1 MIQSNM
7 KLYNY
12 YVLNELDDYGT
23 NQASE
28 EVKGQVKLSIFLQTK
43 QLSDNSIYKETQFT
57 ALTNDKDINEKY
69 LIEYNEKLL
78 KVLYI
83 NDLGRYRQVYL
94 GSING

>member
-12 YVLNELDDYGT
+12 RTLGELDEYGT
-23 NQASE
+23 EQISKQ
-28 EVKGQVKLSIFLQTK
+28 VSGQVKLSIFLQTK
-43 QLSDNSIYKETQFT
+43 QLSDNSIYKDVQFT

-69 LIEYNEKLL
+69 LIEYNNMLL

-83 NDLGRYRQVYL
+83 NDLGRYRQIYL
-94 GSING
+94 GSTNG

>member
-12 YVLNELDDYGT
+12 YTLDELDDYGT

-28 EVKGQVKLSIFLQTK
+28 EIKGQVKLSIFLQTK
-43 QLSDNSIYKETQFT
+43 QLSDNSIYKDTQFT

>member
-12 YVLNELDDYGT
+12 YTLGEFDDYGT
-23 NQASE
+23 EQVSKQ
-28 EVKGQVKLSIFLQTK
+28 VSGQVQLSIFLQTK
-43 QLSDNSIYKETQFT
+43 QLSDNSIYKDVQFT

-69 LIEYNEKLL
+69 LIEYNNMLL

-83 NDLGRYRQVYL
+83 NDLGRYRQIYL
-94 GSING
+94 GSTNG

>member
-12 YVLNELDDYGT
+12 YVLDELDDYGT

-83 NDLGRYRQVYL
+83 NDLGRYRQIYL
-94 GSING
+94 GSVNG

>member
-43 QLSDNSIYKETQFT
+43 QLSDNSIYKDTQFT

>member
-12 YVLNELDDYGT
+12 YTLGELDDYGT
-23 NQASE
+23 NQVSE
-28 EVKGQVKLSIFLQTK
+28 QVSGQVKLSVFLQTK
-43 QLSDNSIYKETQFT
+43 QLSDNSIYKEAQFT

-69 LIEYNEKLL
+69 LIEYNNMLL

-83 NDLGRYRQVYL
+83 NDLGRYRQIYL
-94 GSING
+94 GSTNG

>member
-1 MIQSNM
+1 MIQNNM

-12 YVLNELDDYGT
+12 YTLGELDDYGT

-94 GSING
+94 GSVNG

>member
-1 MIQSNM
+1 M

-12 YVLNELDDYGT
+12 YTLGELDGYGT
-23 NQASE
+23 NQTSE

-83 NDLGRYRQVYL
+83 NDLGRYRQIYL

>member
-12 YVLNELDDYGT
+12 YVLDELDDYGT

-28 EVKGQVKLSIFLQTK
+28 EVQGQVKLSIFLQTK

-69 LIEYNEKLL
+69 LIEYDENLL

-83 NDLGRYRQVYL
+83 NDLGRYRQIYL
-94 GSING
+94 GSVNG

>member
-1 MIQSNM
+1 MIQNNM

-12 YVLNELDDYGT
+12 YTLGELDDYGT
-23 NQASE
+23 NQSSE

-94 GSING
+94 GSVNG

>member
-12 YVLNELDDYGT
+12 YVLDELDDYGT

-28 EVKGQVKLSIFLQTK
+28 EVQGQVKLSIFLQTK

-69 LIEYNEKLL
+69 LIEYDEKLL

>member
-12 YVLNELDDYGT
+12 YVLDGLDDYGT

-28 EVKGQVKLSIFLQTK
+28 EVQGQVKLSIFLQTK

-57 ALTNDKDINEKY
+57 ALTNDKDVNEKY

-83 NDLGRYRQVYL
+83 NDLGRYRQIYL
-94 GSING
+94 GSVND

>member
-12 YVLNELDDYGT
+12 YTLGEIDDYGT
-23 NQASE
+23 NQVSQ
-28 EVKGQVKLSIFLQTK
+28 VSGQVKLSIFLQTK
-43 QLSDNSIYKETQFT
+43 QLSDNSIYKEAQFT

-69 LIEYNEKLL
+69 LIEYNNMLL

-83 NDLGRYRQVYL
+83 NDLGRYRQIYL
-94 GSING
+94 GSTNG

>member
-12 YVLNELDDYGT
+12 YTLSEIDDYGT
-23 NQASE
+23 NQIS
-28 EVKGQVKLSIFLQTK
+28 KQISGQVKLSIFLQTK
-43 QLSDNSIYKETQFT
+43 QLSDNSIYKEAQFT

-69 LIEYNEKLL
+69 LIEYNNMLL

-83 NDLGRYRQVYL
+83 NDLGRYRQIYL
-94 GSING
+94 GSTNG